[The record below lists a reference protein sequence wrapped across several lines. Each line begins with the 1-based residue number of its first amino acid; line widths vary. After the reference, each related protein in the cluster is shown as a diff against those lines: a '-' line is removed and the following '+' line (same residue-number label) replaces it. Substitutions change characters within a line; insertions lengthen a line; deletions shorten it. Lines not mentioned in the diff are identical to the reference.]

1 MTPEKAKQIISEY
14 KSQILR
20 GQLTE
25 NQHRAVFNLQDPSTG
40 CFRFFLDPHSPQ
52 VACGGMGDDY
62 YCCPGCDPSGAS
74 SPQSQSQAQAE
85 LKQVSS
91 CCKAD
96 FFRDGD
102 RVVCNACR
110 LGTKLIHVSAA

>member
-1 MTPEKAKQIISEY
+1 MEEEIQRESKHLGADDIATEDIQFAHA
-14 KSQILR
+14 LR
-20 GQLTE
+20 MVQEERRFTE
-25 NQHRAVFNLQDPSTG
+25 NQRRA
-40 CFRFFLDPHSPQ
+40 LDLLMT
-52 VACGGMGDDY
+52 CCDGMGYDHID
-62 YCCPGCDPSGAS
+62 CPGCGPMR
-74 SPQSQSQAQAE
+74 SQGDVPHQQAQAE

-110 LGTKLIHVSAA
+110 LGTKLIHVSAS